1 MKLKINRRIFLFA
14 TLVFQCFVFFIML
27 SKNIM
32 IKSSA
37 VKNNRVYSFDCTV
50 YDPYNVLKGRFVQLQ
65 ITQAGVDESR
75 LAESSF
81 YRRESLSLVEKK
93 IFYLLIKTDSNDN
106 FYVYDIMKTKP
117 LSGDFIKA
125 KYKYRVSDTL
135 YFDFMIN
142 EYYLQENL
150 AEYVDSSRNNEF
162 GTLRLDVYSDGKGNL
177 LQKQLYVLQDNEY
190 IGIEDYIKE
199 K

>member
-1 MKLKINRRIFLFA
+1 
-14 TLVFQCFVFFIML
+14 ML

-135 YFDFMIN
+135 YFDFQKTCGAFKRLN
-142 EYYLQENL
+142 ATNGGPWHKRHANDQYRTNL
-150 AEYVDSSRNNEF
+150 
-162 GTLRLDVYSDGKGNL
+162 
-177 LQKQLYVLQDNEY
+177 
-190 IGIEDYIKE
+190 EDYTAAKMPYSPLPRP
-199 K
+199 KLSTANMTNLSMPL